1 MRGDAGKALS
11 KPEIT
16 DWLALSAECAA
27 QNGDSAA
34 AWADVEDAFR
44 TVYLRA
50 DAGLAAQGYS
60 AELSLSRAFEGM
72 KQVLH
77 TVSPS
82 GEEMARLESLLAPAH
97 LAVPILRDRLA
108 FAVWMVDTA
117 DMSKYNPKGAL
128 GFALFLYLPRRSYIQ
143 AQQLA
148 KIPELKQQWQAAIA
162 DSGATEEYF
171 FGEAGTALPELVAE
185 IRLARAAFALEKARA
200 GMGQLPAS
208 LETTSLT
215 KEQREVITWNP
226 HSCEL
231 STKGPAA
238 EIELARYAGVSN
250 RRGNARQR
258 EGPARRRPLAVHLDS
273 PPRFAFAISQY
284 CQRSR

>member
-1 MRGDAGKALS
+1 
-11 KPEIT
+11 
-16 DWLALSAECAA
+16 
-27 QNGDSAA
+27 
-34 AWADVEDAFR
+34 
-44 TVYLRA
+44 
-50 DAGLAAQGYS
+50 
-60 AELSLSRAFEGM
+60 M

-97 LAVPILRDRLA
+97 LALPILRDRLA

-238 EIELARYAGVSN
+238 EIELGALRGSVQPPRQCKTKGRTSAPTAARGTPGLSASIRLRY
-250 RRGNARQR
+250 
-258 EGPARRRPLAVHLDS
+258 LAVLS
-273 PPRFAFAISQY
+273 ALTVTP
-284 CQRSR
+284 